1 MYTYMYYIITILCK
15 LSVELTPLVRLE
27 HSDLLIQQPL
37 QMQSRPIRITIQ
49 TIAIPRHMFPVIS
62 HDGGTEHCCGTG
74 GHEQS
79 DKEKQHWGWSHAAAG
94 AAGTGARTTAH
105 AQSVHV
111 RAKRCGCVQATVGGT
126 ASTAAASSLYY
137 LGATVLSQQDAV
149 AAPQTL
155 NGSSS
160 CCCGGCVAG
169 RVKLQGA
176 ANHRRG
182 MLINAV
188 VPTGGKVIASGLSR
202 CNLG

>member
-1 MYTYMYYIITILCK
+1 
-15 LSVELTPLVRLE
+15 
-27 HSDLLIQQPL
+27 
-37 QMQSRPIRITIQ
+37 MQSRAIRIAIQ
-49 TIAIPRHMFPVIS
+49 TAAIPRHMLPVIS
-62 HDGGTEHCCGTG
+62 HDGGTKHCCGAG
-74 GHEQS
+74 GHEQR
-79 DKEKQHWGWSHAAAG
+79 DKEEQHRGWSHAAAG
-94 AAGTGARTTAH
+94 AAGTGSRATAH

-126 ASTAAASSLYY
+126 ASTAATSSLYD

-155 NGSSS
+155 DGSSC

-169 RVKLQGA
+169 RVELQGA

-188 VPTGGKVIASGLSR
+188 VPTGGKVVASGLPR
-202 CNLG
+202 CNLGA